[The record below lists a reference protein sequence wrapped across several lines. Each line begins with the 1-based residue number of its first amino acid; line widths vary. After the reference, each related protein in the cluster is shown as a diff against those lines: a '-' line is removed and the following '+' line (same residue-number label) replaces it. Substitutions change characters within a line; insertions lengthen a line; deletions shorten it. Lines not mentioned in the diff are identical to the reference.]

1 MFKYRKWLGAS
12 LGWAITGNPLGGM
25 VGFMAGHFLDKGE
38 SSSAATI
45 LNGLSELEVNVIV
58 LASHLIKIDGKVTVH
73 ETDYLHR
80 FLDEHFDARFTT
92 NRYLVINHCCEKEY
106 DLNNACDWLRLNTN
120 HGTREQIIHLLV
132 DLAQC
137 DGVLSDKENYFIF
150 RVAGY
155 LNVNDVQYKNIK
167 LQHVYVVKDCFA
179 ILGVSPQATAT
190 EIRNAYRALVLKFH
204 PDRNK
209 SANAQ
214 ERKKLA
220 EKFQQIQEAYEQ
232 AKKQSVNSA
241 Q

>member
-38 SSSAATI
+38 SSSAASM
-45 LNGLSELEVNVIV
+45 LNGLSELEVNVVV
-58 LASHLIKIDGKVTVH
+58 LASHLIRIDGRVTLK

-80 FLDEHFDARFTT
+80 FLDEHFDARFSA
-92 NRYLVINHCCEKEY
+92 NRHRVISHCCEKEY

-167 LQHVYVVKDCFA
+167 LQHVFVEQNCYT
-179 ILGVSPQATAT
+179 ILGVSASASAT
-190 EIRNAYRALVLKFH
+190 EIRNAYRSLVLKFH

-209 SANAQ
+209 NTNA
-214 ERKKLA
+214 EDRKKLA

-232 AKKQSVNSA
+232 AKKLNIN
-241 Q
+241 